1 MTILQIITLS
11 ELGGAQSV
19 VATLSNRLC
28 KEHKVIV
35 VAGEGDGSFW
45 KILDPDIK
53 QVYCTYL
60 KRRISPL
67 NDIRTLLFFIGLY
80 RRYRP
85 DIIHL
90 HSSKAG
96 VLGRLAFP
104 KNKIIYTVHGFDS
117 IRLAHPHFIF
127 IERLL
132 QRRCRAIVGVSEYD
146 VETLRAE
153 GIIHHV
159 YKIFNGIEKQERID
173 TQPFLFSKAYK
184 KTILCIAR
192 IVPQK
197 NHQLFLDIAKA
208 LPQYAFVW
216 IGNQQGMSNT
226 PSNTF
231 FLGNIAHAAAYC
243 RYADLFILPSNYE
256 GLPMVIIE
264 AMSHALPIVA
274 SNVGGV
280 AEIVRNHIN
289 GFTIQNDRDCFVKA
303 ILSITENSTTS
314 KQLSINSL
322 RIFKKELTAKQM
334 VDAYL
339 QLYKNTEE

>member
-1 MTILQIITLS
+1 MKILQIITLS

-19 VATLSNRLC
+19 VANLSNRLC
-28 KEHKVIV
+28 REHEVIV

-45 KILDPDIK
+45 KILDPAIE
-53 QVYCTYL
+53 QVHCPTL

-67 NDIRTLLFFIGLY
+67 NDVRTLLFFIGLY

-85 DIIHL
+85 DVVHL

-96 VLGRLAFP
+96 ALGRLAFP
-104 KNKIIYTVHGFDS
+104 KHKIVYTVHGFDS
-117 IRLAHPHFIF
+117 IRLAHRRFVF

-132 QRRCRAIVGVSEYD
+132 QRRCKAIVGVSGYD

-153 GIIHHV
+153 GITHHV
-159 YKIFNGIEKQERID
+159 HKVFNGIETEDGQDVR
-173 TQPFLFSKAYK
+173 PFPFSKDYE

-197 NHQLFLDIAKA
+197 NHRLFLAIAEA

-216 IGNQQGMSNT
+216 IGNQQEMPHT
-226 PSNTF
+226 PPNTF
-231 FLGNIAHAAAYC
+231 FLGNMAHAGAYC

-264 AMSHALPIVA
+264 AMSHSLPVVA

-280 AEIVRNHIN
+280 AEIVRNNIN
-289 GFTIQNDRDCFVKA
+289 GFTVPNDRDCFVKA
-303 ILSITENSTTS
+303 ILSATESLAVRNRLGS
-314 KQLSINSL
+314 NAL
-322 RIFKKELTAKQM
+322 RIFQEELTAEQM
-334 VDAYL
+334 VRAYM
-339 QLYKNTEE
+339 QLYKGTGE